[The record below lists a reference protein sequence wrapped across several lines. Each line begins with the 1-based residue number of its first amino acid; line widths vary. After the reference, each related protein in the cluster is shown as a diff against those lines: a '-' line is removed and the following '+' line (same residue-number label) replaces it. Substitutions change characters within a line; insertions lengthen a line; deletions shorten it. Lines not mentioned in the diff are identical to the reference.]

1 MALFKVVVEAFVAS
15 RELDQASLSRLGF
28 WCDELGEK
36 EIAAIN
42 ADDIDAALLRFAE
55 RGRLVAGKRD
65 TARSGKPLA
74 GSTINRYLTQA
85 GSVFKHAKRLRLVP
99 RVRGSHPGR
108 RARPRAAG
116 ANGAGW
122 QL

>member
-42 ADDIDAALLRFAE
+42 ADDKSAE
-55 RGRLVAGKRD
+55 
-65 TARSGKPLA
+65 
-74 GSTINRYLTQA
+74 
-85 GSVFKHAKRLRLVP
+85 
-99 RVRGSHPGR
+99 
-108 RARPRAAG
+108 
-116 ANGAGW
+116 NGAKASAEHFAYYW
-122 QL
+122 LALAHAAKPR